1 MRAGGGAGSR
11 YSSQRGIAGSTC
23 RSLGGDMA
31 GRNGSSAAST
41 SASASAGA
49 GAVGPHIIDGVL
61 DIADVRCHEE
71 YDPEIDDLVVRHHG
85 DAADAVGSRPSTG
98 RSSARRS
105 ERDKD
110 RDVDYSSVSAR
121 NLVSGVAKDAKG
133 VVNAV
138 VQAANKQGGFTRRDR
153 KMLGLICR
161 HVGPLIALC
170 QV

>member
-1 MRAGGGAGSR
+1 VRAGGGAGSR
-11 YSSQRGIAGSTC
+11 YSSQRGIAGSAC
-23 RSLGGDMA
+23 RSLGGDLA

-41 SASASAGA
+41 SASASA
-49 GAVGPHIIDGVL
+49 VVPHIIDGVL
-61 DIADVRCHEE
+61 DIADVRSHEE

-110 RDVDYSSVSAR
+110 GGVDYSSVSAR
-121 NLVSGVAKDAKG
+121 NLVAGVAKDAKG

-138 VQAANKQGGFTRRDR
+138 VQAANKLGGFTRRDR

-161 HVGPLIALC
+161 HVGPLVALC